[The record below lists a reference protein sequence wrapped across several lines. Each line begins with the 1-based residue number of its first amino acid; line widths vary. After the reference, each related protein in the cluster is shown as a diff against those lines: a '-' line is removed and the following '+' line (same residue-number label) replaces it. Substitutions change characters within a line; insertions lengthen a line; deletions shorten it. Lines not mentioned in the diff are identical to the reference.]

1 MRLSDFDMGK
11 TVRVFAGV
19 GFRVCDRCQSIYRP
33 GNEGYA
39 SDIKLCDKCLKEA
52 GAIRVESLTREL
64 MYALEQHEKW
74 ENALISGVFESFEA
88 AYEAYE
94 TTRKIRIETLAKARR
109 LLGAPEDMEVLNECN
124 EQGDGSQG
132 L

>member
-1 MRLSDFDMGK
+1 MRLSDHDMVNAIK
-11 TVRVFAGV
+11 AFAGI

-33 GNEGYA
+33 DNEGYT
-39 SDIKLCDKCLKEA
+39 SDYIRLCDECLKEA

-74 ENALISGVFESFEA
+74 ENAFISGAFESIEA

-94 TTRKIRIETLAKARR
+94 ATRKIRFETLAKARR
-109 LLGAPEDMEVLNECN
+109 LLGDMDV
-124 EQGDGSQG
+124 
-132 L
+132 